1 MGYLY
6 ISLSALSYC
15 IMSIFVK
22 LAGNELMTIQ
32 IVFVRGLITLIIT
45 FFILRYKRVTT
56 FGYNR
61 AVLMIRGLV
70 GTVALFLVYES
81 LQRLSLPEATVIQY
95 LYPICTA
102 LFASLIISEH
112 IGKILYLAIV
122 VGLAGVYVILDFPF
136 LGSVIIPRLDAMIAL
151 SGAFLTGLSYVMV
164 KKASQLRESP
174 YVIMFYFPLVTV
186 PISLLFLPG
195 NWIVPSTSAWF
206 YLILVGISSQLGQLF
221 LTYGYEILPASR
233 AAMTSY
239 LQVPFSVI
247 AGIIIFN
254 DVITINFMIGTIMI
268 LSTII
273 LIIKND
279 DVTVHGNP

>member
-1 MGYLY
+1 
-6 ISLSALSYC
+6 
-15 IMSIFVK
+15 MSIFVK

-56 FGYNR
+56 FGHNR